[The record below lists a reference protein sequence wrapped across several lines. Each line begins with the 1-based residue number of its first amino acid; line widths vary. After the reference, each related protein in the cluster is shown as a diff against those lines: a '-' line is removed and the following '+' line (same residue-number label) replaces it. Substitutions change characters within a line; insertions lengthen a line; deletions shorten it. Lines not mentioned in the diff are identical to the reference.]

1 LQLLAIFGVC
11 LLNRSD
17 LIIFAVFKFS
27 ELLFKKRLKYM
38 NNKILKGAL
47 AVSIFIIAGLSFW
60 GFKSDQKNFEI
71 SKNLDIF
78 YSLVRELNLFY
89 VDEVKP
95 DKLIKTGIDDMLE
108 TLDPYT
114 VYIPESEMDDFK
126 FMTTG
131 EYAGIGAMI
140 SKRGGQIIVAEPYE
154 GFPAQKSGLRAGDIF
169 LEVDSKP
176 VDKMVVS
183 DVSNILK
190 GPAKKAVKVKMQRPG
205 EKKPFTL
212 DIVREEI
219 QIDPVTYYGMIDGK
233 TGYLRLSSFTDG
245 CSENVKNAILDLRDK
260 RGAKNLV
267 FDLRSNPG
275 GLLGE
280 AVKVT
285 NLFVN
290 HGQEIVSTRGKV
302 SQWDKTYRATEQPVD
317 SVMPLIVLVNSG
329 SASASEIVAG
339 ALQDLD
345 RAVILGNRTFG
356 KGLVQ
361 TTRDLSYNT
370 KLKVTTAKYYIP
382 SGRCIQAL
390 DYAHRNED
398 GSVGNIPDSLITEF
412 KTKKGRLVKDG
423 GGVTPDIKI
432 VQDTLCTLAF
442 KLVQDYMVFDFATDF
457 ANKNKSIAPA
467 NKFEISDEIYKDFHQ
482 FLTEKKFSYESKSEQ
497 TLKALIETAKKERY
511 FKGAQN
517 EFNALE
523 KSLEVSLNEDLDK
536 FSNDIRDLLKDE
548 IVSRYYFQKGAIL
561 AAMGNDKEIK
571 EALLLLQNPLEYSK
585 LLVIPAKK

>member
-1 LQLLAIFGVC
+1 M
-11 LLNRSD
+11 S
-17 LIIFAVFKFS
+17 
-27 ELLFKKRLKYM
+27 
-38 NNKILKGAL
+38 NKILKGAL
-47 AVSIFIIAGLSFW
+47 AVSIFIIVGLSFW

-140 SKRGGQIIVAEPYE
+140 SKHDGQIIVAEPYE

-169 LEVDSKP
+169 LEVDGKP
-176 VDKMVVS
+176 VDKMAVS
-183 DVSNILK
+183 DVSDILK
-190 GPAKKAVKVKMQRPG
+190 GPAKKPVKVMMQRPG

-219 QIDPVTYYGMIDGK
+219 QIDPVTYYGMIDDI
-233 TGYLRLSSFTDG
+233 TGYVRLSSFTDG
-245 CSENVKNAILDLRDK
+245 CSENVKNAILDLKDK
-260 RGAKNLV
+260 KGAKNLV
-267 FDLRSNPG
+267 LDLRSNPG

-302 SQWDKTYRATEQPVD
+302 TQWDKTYRATEQPVD
-317 SVMPLIVLVNSG
+317 SIMPLVVLVNSG

-390 DYAHRNED
+390 DYAHRNDD

-412 KTKKGRLVKDG
+412 KTKNGRLVKDG

-432 VQDTLCTLAF
+432 VQDTLSTLAY
-442 KLVQDYMVFDFATDF
+442 KLVQDYMVFDFATEF

-467 NKFEISDEIYKDFHQ
+467 DKFEISDEIYKDFHQ
-482 FLTEKKFSYESKSEQ
+482 FLTDRKFSYESKSEQ
-497 TLKALIETAKKERY
+497 TLKTLIETAKKERY
-511 FKGAQN
+511 FNRAQN
-517 EFNALE
+517 EFNALG
-523 KSLEVSLNEDLDK
+523 KGLAVSLNEDLDK
-536 FSNDIRDLLKDE
+536 FRSELCDLLKDE

-561 AAMGNDKEIK
+561 ATMGNDREI
-571 EALLLLQNPLEYSK
+571 EGALSLLQNPLEYLK
-585 LLVIPAKK
+585 LLAVPTRK

>member
-1 LQLLAIFGVC
+1 M
-11 LLNRSD
+11 S
-17 LIIFAVFKFS
+17 
-27 ELLFKKRLKYM
+27 
-38 NNKILKGAL
+38 NKILKSAL
-47 AVSIFIIAGLSFW
+47 AVSVVIILGLSFW

-78 YSLVRELNLFY
+78 YTLVRELNLFY

-95 DKLIKTGIDDMLE
+95 EKLIKKGIDDMLE

-114 VYIPESEMDDFK
+114 VFIPESEMDDFK

-154 GFPAQKSGLRAGDIF
+154 GFPAQLNGLRAGDIF
-169 LEVDSKP
+169 LEVDGKS

-183 DVSNILK
+183 DVSEILK
-190 GPAKKAVKVKMQRPG
+190 GPAKKAVKVKIQRPG
-205 EKKPFTL
+205 ETQPFTK

-219 QIDPVTYYGMIDGK
+219 QIDPVTYYGMIDSK
-233 TGYLRLSSFTDG
+233 TGYVRLSSFTDG
-245 CSENVKNAILDLRDK
+245 CAEGVRNAIIDLRDK
-260 RGAKNLV
+260 KGASALV
-267 FDLRSNPG
+267 LDLRSNPG

-290 HGQEIVSTRGKV
+290 HGQEIVSTKGKV
-302 SQWDKTYRATEQPVD
+302 LQWDKTYRAMEQPVD
-317 SVMPLIVLVNSG
+317 SVMPLIILVNSG

-345 RAVILGNRTFG
+345 RAVIMGNRTFG

-390 DYAHRNED
+390 DYSHRNTD

-412 KTKKGRLVKDG
+412 KTRNGRIVKDG
-423 GGVTPDIKI
+423 GGVTPDVRV
-432 VQDTLCTLAF
+432 VQDTLSALSY
-442 KLVQDYMVFDFATDF
+442 KLVQDFMVFDFATEF
-457 ANKNKSIAPA
+457 ARTHKTIAPPDQ
-467 NKFEISDEIYKDFHQ
+467 FMISDEIYNEFHK
-482 FLTEKKFSYESKSEQ
+482 FLTDKKFSYESRSEL
-497 TLKALIETAKKERY
+497 TLKNLIETAKRERY
-511 FKGAQN
+511 FEGAKN
-517 EFNALE
+517 EFEALE
-523 KSLEVSLNEDLDK
+523 KGLTLNLNQDLEKSGEE
-536 FSNDIRDLLKDE
+536 IRDLLKDE
-548 IVSRYYFQKGAIL
+548 IVSRYYYQKGAII
-561 AAMGNDKEIK
+561 AALGSDKEVK
-571 EALLLLQNPLEYSK
+571 SVLALFQNPLEYSRVLK
-585 LLVIPAKK
+585 PSEVIPVVKKGASVHIAR

>member
-1 LQLLAIFGVC
+1 
-11 LLNRSD
+11 
-17 LIIFAVFKFS
+17 
-27 ELLFKKRLKYM
+27 M
-38 NNKILKGAL
+38 NNKILKAAF
-47 AVSIFIIAGLSFW
+47 AVSMVIILGLSFW
-60 GFKSDQKNFEI
+60 GFKSDQRNFEL

-78 YSLVRELNLFY
+78 YTLVRELNLFY

-95 DKLIKTGIDDMLE
+95 DKLIKKGIDDMLE

-114 VYIPESEMDDFK
+114 VFIPESEMDDFK

-140 SKRGGQIIVAEPYE
+140 SKRRNQIIVAEPYE
-154 GFPAQKSGLRAGDIF
+154 GFPAQKCGLRAGDIF
-169 LEVDSKP
+169 LEVDGKS

-183 DVSNILK
+183 DVSEILK
-190 GPAKKAVKVKMQRPG
+190 GPAKKPVKVLMQRPG
-205 EKKPFTL
+205 EKKSFTI

-219 QIDPVTYYGMIDGK
+219 QIDPVTYYGMIDTK
-233 TGYLRLSSFTDG
+233 TGYVRLSSFTDG
-245 CSENVKNAILDLRDK
+245 CAENLRNALLDLRDK
-260 RGAKNLV
+260 RGATTLV
-267 FDLRSNPG
+267 LDLRSNPG

-290 HGQEIVSTRGKV
+290 HGQEIVSTKGKV

-317 SVMPLIVLVNSG
+317 SIIPLIVLVNSG

-390 DYAHRNED
+390 DYAHKNAD

-412 KTKKGRLVKDG
+412 KTKNGRLVKDG
-423 GGVTPDIKI
+423 GGVTPDIRNI
-432 VQDTLCTLAF
+432 QDTLSTLSY
-442 KLVQDYMVFDFATDF
+442 KLVQDYMIFDFATEF
-457 ANKNKSIAPA
+457 AFKHKTIAAPD
-467 NKFEISDEIYKDFHQ
+467 KFVITDDVYNEFHQ
-482 FLTEKKFSYESKSEQ
+482 FLIEKKFSYESRSEQ
-497 TLKALIETAKKERY
+497 TLKTLIETARKEHY
-511 FKGAQN
+511 FEGAQN
-517 EFNALE
+517 EFAALE
-523 KSLEVSLNEDLDK
+523 KGLILNLDQDLEKCNEE
-536 FSNDIRDLLKDE
+536 IRDLLKDE
-548 IVSRYYFQKGAIL
+548 IASRYYYQKGAII
-561 AAMGNDKEIK
+561 AALGTDKEIK
-571 EALLLLQNPLEYSK
+571 SVLSLFSNPEEYSRILMTPSVTSVRK
-585 LLVIPAKK
+585 

>member
-1 LQLLAIFGVC
+1 M
-11 LLNRSD
+11 S
-17 LIIFAVFKFS
+17 
-27 ELLFKKRLKYM
+27 
-38 NNKILKGAL
+38 NKILKAAL
-47 AVSIFIIAGLSFW
+47 AVSFVVIIGLSFW

-78 YSLVRELNLFY
+78 YTLVRELNLFY

-95 DKLIKTGIDDMLE
+95 DKLIKKVIDDMLE

-140 SKRGGQIIVAEPYE
+140 SKRGNQIIVAEPYE
-154 GFPAQKSGLRAGDIF
+154 GFPAQVNGLRAGDIF
-169 LEVDSKP
+169 IEVDGKP
-176 VDKMVVS
+176 VDKMAVS
-183 DVSNILK
+183 DVSEILK
-190 GPAKKAVKVKMQRPG
+190 GPAKKVIKVKMQRPG

-219 QIDPVTYYGMIDGK
+219 QIDPVTYYGMIDDK
-233 TGYLRLSSFTDG
+233 TGYVRLSSFTDG
-245 CSENVKNAILDLRDK
+245 CAESVRDAIVDLRDK
-260 RGAKNLV
+260 KGAKKLV
-267 FDLRSNPG
+267 LDLRSNPG

-290 HGQEIVSTRGKV
+290 HGQEIVSTKGKV

-317 SVMPLIVLVNSG
+317 SVMPLIILVNSG

-345 RAVILGNRTFG
+345 RAVIMGNRTFG

-390 DYAHRNED
+390 DYTHRNTD
-398 GSVGNIPDSLITEF
+398 GSVGNIPDSLITVF
-412 KTKKGRLVKDG
+412 KTKNGRLVKDG
-423 GGVTPDIKI
+423 GGVTPDIRN
-432 VQDTLCTLAF
+432 VQDTLSALSF
-442 KLVQDYMVFDFATDF
+442 KLVQDYMIFDFATEY
-457 ANKNKSIAPA
+457 ASKHKSIATPD
-467 NKFEISDEIYKDFHQ
+467 KFDIDDDIYKDFHQ
-482 FLTEKKFSYESKSEQ
+482 YLTEKKFSYESRSEL
-497 TLKALIETAKKERY
+497 TLKSLIETAKKEHY
-511 FKGAQN
+511 YDGTKN
-517 EFNALE
+517 EFAALE
-523 KSLEVSLNEDLDK
+523 KGLTLDLNQDLDK
-536 FSNDIRDLLKDE
+536 NSEEIRDLLKDE
-548 IVSRYYFQKGAIL
+548 IVRRYYYQKGAIIAEL
-561 AAMGNDKEIK
+561 VSDKEIRSVK
-571 EALLLLQNPLEYSK
+571 SLFQNPAEYSR
-585 LLVIPAKK
+585 LLVPPSVATARK

>member
-1 LQLLAIFGVC
+1 M
-11 LLNRSD
+11 S
-17 LIIFAVFKFS
+17 
-27 ELLFKKRLKYM
+27 
-38 NNKILKGAL
+38 NKILKAAL
-47 AVSIFIIAGLSFW
+47 ALSFVVIIGLSFW

-78 YSLVRELNLFY
+78 YTLVRELNLFY

-140 SKRGGQIIVAEPYE
+140 SKRGNQIIVAEPYE
-154 GFPAQKSGLRAGDIF
+154 GFPAQLSGLRAGDVF
-169 LEVDSKP
+169 LEVDDKP

-183 DVSNILK
+183 DVSDILK
-190 GPAKKAVKVKMQRPG
+190 GPAKKPVKVKIQRPG

-212 DIVREEI
+212 DIVREKI
-219 QIDPVTYYGMIDGK
+219 QIDPVTYYGMINST
-233 TGYLRLSSFTDG
+233 TGYIRLSSFTDG
-245 CSENVKNAILDLRDK
+245 CSDNLKAALLDLRDK
-260 RGAKNLV
+260 KGAKSLV
-267 FDLRSNPG
+267 LDLRSNPG

-285 NLFVN
+285 NLFVD
-290 HGQEIVSTRGKV
+290 HGQEIVSTKGKV

-345 RAVILGNRTFG
+345 RAVIMGNRTFG

-390 DYAHRNED
+390 DYSHRNAD
-398 GSVGNIPDSLITEF
+398 GSVGNIPDSLISVF
-412 KTKKGRLVKDG
+412 KTKNGRKVKDG
-423 GGVTPDIKI
+423 GGVTPDIKE
-432 VQDTLCTLAF
+432 VQDTLSALAF
-442 KLVQDYMVFDFATDF
+442 KLTQDYMIFDFATTF
-457 ANKNKSIAPA
+457 AGTHKTIAPPDQ
-467 NKFEISDEIYKDFHQ
+467 FVISDEIYKDFHK
-482 FLTEKKFSYESKSEQ
+482 FLTEKKFSYESRSEQ
-497 TLKALIETAKKERY
+497 TLKVLIETAKKERY
-511 FKGAQN
+511 YDNTKN
-517 EFNALE
+517 EFEALE
-523 KSLEVSLNEDLDK
+523 KGLTLDLSQDLEKSGDE
-536 FSNDIRDLLKDE
+536 IRDLLKDE
-548 IVSRYYFQKGAIL
+548 IVSRYYYQKGAIV
-561 AAMGNDKEIK
+561 AALRNDKDIKGAKSLFQNASEYARLLTSGNDGTNLK
-571 EALLLLQNPLEYSK
+571 SK
-585 LLVIPAKK
+585 

>member
-1 LQLLAIFGVC
+1 M
-11 LLNRSD
+11 S
-17 LIIFAVFKFS
+17 
-27 ELLFKKRLKYM
+27 
-38 NNKILKGAL
+38 NKILKAAL
-47 AVSIFIIAGLSFW
+47 AVSFVVIIGLSFW

-95 DKLIKTGIDDMLE
+95 DKLIKKGIDDMLE

-140 SKRGGQIIVAEPYE
+140 SKRGNQIIVAEPYE
-154 GFPAQKSGLRAGDIF
+154 GFPAQVSGLRAGDIF
-169 LEVDSKP
+169 IEVDGKP

-183 DVSNILK
+183 DVSEILK
-190 GPAKKAVKVKMQRPG
+190 GPAKKVIKVKMQRPG

-212 DIVREEI
+212 DIVREDI
-219 QIDPVTYYGMIDGK
+219 QIDPVTYYGMIDAK
-233 TGYLRLSSFTDG
+233 TGYVRLSSFTDG
-245 CSENVKNAILDLRDK
+245 CAESVRDAIVDLRDK
-260 RGAKNLV
+260 KGAKSLV
-267 FDLRSNPG
+267 LDLRSNPG

-280 AVKVT
+280 AVKIT

-290 HGQEIVSTRGKV
+290 HGQEIVSTKGKV

-345 RAVILGNRTFG
+345 RAVIMGNRTFG

-390 DYAHRNED
+390 DYTHRNAD
-398 GSVGNIPDSLITEF
+398 GSVGNIPDSLITVF
-412 KTKKGRLVKDG
+412 KTKNGRLVKDG
-423 GGVTPDIKI
+423 GGINPDIRN
-432 VQDTLCTLAF
+432 VQDTLSALSF
-442 KLVQDYMVFDFATDF
+442 KLVQDYMIFDFATEY
-457 ANKNKSIAPA
+457 ASKHKTIAPPD
-467 NKFEISDEIYKDFHQ
+467 KFDIDDDIYKEFHKY
-482 FLTEKKFSYESKSEQ
+482 LTEKKFTYESRSEQ
-497 TLKALIETAKKERY
+497 TLKVLIETARKERY
-511 FKGAQN
+511 FDGTKN
-517 EFNALE
+517 EFTALE
-523 KSLEVSLNEDLDK
+523 KGLTLDLNQDLDK
-536 FSNDIRDLLKDE
+536 NSEEIRDLLKDE
-548 IVSRYYFQKGAIL
+548 IVSRYYYQKGAII
-561 AAMGNDKEIK
+561 AALGSDKEIK
-571 EALLLLQNPLEYSK
+571 SVLSLFNNPAEYSR
-585 LLVIPAKK
+585 LLIPGASATALK

>member
-1 LQLLAIFGVC
+1 M
-11 LLNRSD
+11 S
-17 LIIFAVFKFS
+17 
-27 ELLFKKRLKYM
+27 
-38 NNKILKGAL
+38 NKILKSALGVSL
-47 AVSIFIIAGLSFW
+47 AVIIGLSIW
-60 GFKSDQKNFEI
+60 GFKTDQKNFEI

-78 YSLVRELNLFY
+78 YTLVRELNLFY

-95 DKLIKTGIDDMLE
+95 EKLIKKGIDEMLE

-114 VYIPESEMDDFK
+114 VFIPESEMDDFK

-140 SKRGGQIIVAEPYE
+140 SKRRNQIVVAEPYE
-154 GFPAQKSGLRAGDIF
+154 GFPAMKSGLRAGDIF
-169 LEVDSKP
+169 LEVDGKN
-176 VDKMVVS
+176 VDKLAVS
-183 DVSNILK
+183 DVSDILK
-190 GPAKKAVKVKMQRPG
+190 GPAKKPVKVKMQRPG

-233 TGYLRLSSFTDG
+233 TGYIRLSSFTDG
-245 CSENVKNAILDLRDK
+245 CSGNIRSAILDLRDK
-260 RGAKNLV
+260 RGATSLV
-267 FDLRSNPG
+267 LDLRGNPG

-290 HGQEIVSTRGKV
+290 HGQEIVSTKGKV

-317 SVMPLIVLVNSG
+317 SVMPLVVLVNSG

-361 TTRDLSYNT
+361 TTRDLSYDT

-390 DYAHRNED
+390 DYSHRNPD
-398 GSVGNIPDSLITEF
+398 GSVGHIPDSLTSEF
-412 KTKKGRLVKDG
+412 KTKNGRPVRDG
-423 GGVTPDIKI
+423 GGVTPDIKN
-432 VQDTLCTLAF
+432 VQDTLSTLAY
-442 KLVQDYMVFDFATDF
+442 KLVQDYMIFDFATEFAGKHKTIASPDKFVIGDDIYTDF
-457 ANKNKSIAPA
+457 R
-467 NKFEISDEIYKDFHQ
+467 Q
-482 FLTEKKFSYESKSEQ
+482 FLEQKKFSYESRSEQ
-497 TLKALIETAKKERY
+497 NLKTLIETAKRERY
-511 FKGAQN
+511 YEAAQN
-517 EFNALE
+517 EFAALQKGLTLNLNA
-523 KSLEVSLNEDLDK
+523 DLGR
-536 FSNDIRDLLKDE
+536 FSDEIRELLKDE
-548 IVSRYYFQKGAIL
+548 IVARYYYQKGAII
-561 AAMGNDKEIK
+561 AALGTDLEIK
-571 EALLLLQNPLEYSK
+571 RVMALLSAPAEYSAI
-585 LLVIPAKK
+585 LLPAAGSAATRKK

>member
-1 LQLLAIFGVC
+1 M
-11 LLNRSD
+11 S
-17 LIIFAVFKFS
+17 
-27 ELLFKKRLKYM
+27 
-38 NNKILKGAL
+38 NKILKVAL
-47 AVSIFIIAGLSFW
+47 AFSIVIIVGLSFW

-140 SKRGGQIIVAEPYE
+140 SKRGNQIIVAEPYE
-154 GFPAQKSGLRAGDIF
+154 GFPAQKEGLRAGDIF
-169 LEVDSKP
+169 LEVDGKA

-183 DVSNILK
+183 DVSEILK
-190 GPAKKAVKVKMQRPG
+190 GPAKKPVKVKMQRPG
-205 EKKPFTL
+205 EKKTFTL

-219 QIDPVTYYGMIDGK
+219 QIDPVTYYGMLDTN
-233 TGYLRLSSFTDG
+233 TGYVRLSSFTDG
-245 CSENVKNAILDLRDK
+245 CAENVRNAILNLRDK
-260 RGAKNLV
+260 KGAKNLV
-267 FDLRSNPG
+267 LDLRSNPG

-317 SVMPLIVLVNSG
+317 SIMPIIVLVNSG

-398 GSVGNIPDSLITEF
+398 GSVGNIPDSLITVF
-412 KTKKGRLVKDG
+412 KTKSGRLVKDG

-432 VQDTLCTLAF
+432 VQDTLSTLAY

-457 ANKNKSIAPA
+457 ANKNRSIPPA
-467 NKFEISDEIYKDFHQ
+467 DQFEISDQIYNDFHR
-482 FLTEKKFSYESKSEQ
+482 FLVENKFTYESKSEQ
-497 TLKALIETAKKERY
+497 NLKTLIETAKKERY
-511 FKGAQN
+511 YNGAQN

-523 KSLEVSLNEDLDK
+523 KGLTVSLDQDLDK
-536 FSNDIRDLLKDE
+536 FSGDIRDLLKDE
-548 IVSRYYFQKGAIL
+548 IVSRYYFQKGAII
-561 AAMGNDKEIK
+561 AAMGNDKDIK
-571 EALLLLQNPLEYSK
+571 GAVSLLQDPSRYSK
-585 LLVIPAKK
+585 LLMISAKK

>member
-1 LQLLAIFGVC
+1 M
-11 LLNRSD
+11 S
-17 LIIFAVFKFS
+17 
-27 ELLFKKRLKYM
+27 
-38 NNKILKGAL
+38 NKILKAAL
-47 AVSIFIIAGLSFW
+47 ALSFVVIIGLSFW

-78 YSLVRELNLFY
+78 YTLVRELNLFY

-114 VYIPESEMDDFK
+114 VFIPESEMDDFK

-140 SKRGGQIIVAEPYE
+140 SKRGSQIIVAEPYE
-154 GFPAQKSGLRAGDIF
+154 GFPAQLNGLRAGDVFI
-169 LEVDSKP
+169 EVDGKP

-183 DVSNILK
+183 DVSEILK
-190 GPAKKAVKVKMQRPG
+190 GSAKKPVKVMMQRPG

-212 DIVREEI
+212 DIIREKI
-219 QIDPVTYYGMIDGK
+219 QIDPVTYYGMIDAK
-233 TGYLRLSSFTDG
+233 TGYIRLSSFTDG
-245 CSENVKNAILDLRDK
+245 CAESVRDAILDLRDK
-260 RGAKNLV
+260 KGATKLV

-290 HGQEIVSTRGKV
+290 HGQEIVSTKGKV
-302 SQWDKTYRATEQPVD
+302 SQLDKTYRATEQPVD

-345 RAVILGNRTFG
+345 RAVIMGNRTFG

-390 DYAHRNED
+390 DYSHRNAD
-398 GSVGNIPDSLITEF
+398 GSVGNIPDSLISMF
-412 KTKKGRLVKDG
+412 KTKNGRTVKDG
-423 GGVTPDIKI
+423 GGVTPDIRNK
-432 VQDTLCTLAF
+432 QDTLSTLAY
-442 KLVQDYMVFDFATDF
+442 KLTQDFMIFDFATAF
-457 ANKNKSIAPA
+457 ASKHKAIATPD
-467 NKFEISDEIYKDFHQ
+467 KFVISDDIYTEFHQ
-482 FLTEKKFSYESKSEQ
+482 FLTEKKFSYESRSEQ
-497 TLKALIETAKKERY
+497 SLKTLIETAKRERY
-511 FKGAQN
+511 FDAAQN
-517 EFNALE
+517 EFAALE
-523 KSLEVSLNEDLDK
+523 KGLALNLNQDLDK
-536 FSNDIRDLLKDE
+536 SSEEIRDLLTDE
-548 IVSRYYFQKGAIL
+548 IVSRYYYQKGAII
-561 AAMGNDKEIK
+561 AALRSDKEIK
-571 EALLLLQNPLEYSK
+571 SVLNLFNNPAEYSRILTSGTAASILK
-585 LLVIPAKK
+585 

>member
-1 LQLLAIFGVC
+1 MTKKLLKASIA
-11 LLNRSD
+11 LLLV
-17 LIIFAVFKFS
+17 LI
-27 ELLFKKRLKYM
+27 L
-38 NNKILKGAL
+38 
-47 AVSIFIIAGLSFW
+47 GLSFW

-78 YSLVRELNLFY
+78 YTLVRELNLFY

-95 DKLIKTGIDDMLE
+95 DKLIKKGIDEMLD

-114 VYIPESEMDDFK
+114 TFIPESEMDDFK

-140 SKRGGQIIVAEPYE
+140 SKQKNQIVVAEPYE

-169 LEVDSKP
+169 LEVDGKAA
-176 VDKMVVS
+176 DKMAVS
-183 DVSNILK
+183 DVSDMLK
-190 GPAKKAVKVKMQRPG
+190 GPATKAVKVKIQRPG
-205 EKKPFTL
+205 EKQPFTL
-212 DIVREEI
+212 DIIREQI
-219 QIDPVTYYGMIDGK
+219 QIDPVTYYGMIDNK
-233 TGYLRLSSFTDG
+233 IGYIRLSSFTDG
-245 CSENVKNAILDLRDK
+245 CGDNIRKAFLNLRDTK
-260 RGAKNLV
+260 GAKSLV
-267 FDLRSNPG
+267 LDLRSNPG

-285 NLFVN
+285 NLFVK

-302 SQWDKTYRATEQPVD
+302 AQWDKTYQATEQPVD

-390 DYAHRNED
+390 DYSHRNAD
-398 GSVGNIPDSLITEF
+398 GSVGHIADSLISVF
-412 KTKKGRLVKDG
+412 KTKNGRLVKDG
-423 GGVTPDIKI
+423 GGVTPDVKN
-432 VQDTLCTLAF
+432 VQDTLSTLSYR
-442 KLVQDYMVFDFATDF
+442 LVQDYMVFDFATEYAF
-457 ANKNKSIAPA
+457 KHKAIAPA
-467 NKFEISDEIYKDFHQ
+467 DKFRIDDQIYSEFRQ
-482 FLTEKKFSYESKSEQ
+482 FLRERKFTYESRSEQ
-497 TLKALIETAKKERY
+497 TLKALIEVAKRERY
-511 FKGAQN
+511 FDGAKN
-517 EFNALE
+517 EFEALG
-523 KSLEVSLNEDLDK
+523 KGLTLNLELDLGK
-536 FSNDIRDLLKDE
+536 FSDEIRELLKDE
-548 IVSRYYFQKGAIL
+548 IVGRYYYQKGTIISELGTDLEIKRVVTIFSNPSEYDSIL
-561 AAMGNDKEIK
+561 AAPTAEI
-571 EALLLLQNPLEYSK
+571 SK
-585 LLVIPAKK
+585 TK

>member
-1 LQLLAIFGVC
+1 M
-11 LLNRSD
+11 S
-17 LIIFAVFKFS
+17 
-27 ELLFKKRLKYM
+27 
-38 NNKILKGAL
+38 NKILKAAL
-47 AVSIFIIAGLSFW
+47 AVSFVVIIGLSFW

-95 DKLIKTGIDDMLE
+95 DKLIKKGIDDMLE

-140 SKRGGQIIVAEPYE
+140 SKRGNQIIVAEPYE
-154 GFPAQKSGLRAGDIF
+154 GFPAQVSGLRAGDIF
-169 LEVDSKP
+169 IEVDGKP

-183 DVSNILK
+183 DVSEILK
-190 GPAKKAVKVKMQRPG
+190 GPAKKVIKVKMQRPG

-219 QIDPVTYYGMIDGK
+219 QIDPVTYYGMIDAK
-233 TGYLRLSSFTDG
+233 TGYVRLSSFTDG
-245 CSENVKNAILDLRDK
+245 CAESVRDAIVDLRDK
-260 RGAKNLV
+260 KGAKTLV
-267 FDLRSNPG
+267 LDLRSNPG

-280 AVKVT
+280 AVKIT

-290 HGQEIVSTRGKV
+290 HGQEIVSTKGKV
-302 SQWDKTYRATEQPVD
+302 TQWDKTYRATEQPVD

-345 RAVILGNRTFG
+345 RAVIMGNRTFG

-390 DYAHRNED
+390 DYTHRNAD
-398 GSVGNIPDSLITEF
+398 GSVGNIPDSLITVF
-412 KTKKGRLVKDG
+412 KTKSGRLVKDG
-423 GGVTPDIKI
+423 GGVTPDIRN
-432 VQDTLCTLAF
+432 VQDTLSALSF
-442 KLVQDYMVFDFATDF
+442 KLVQDYMIFDFATEY
-457 ANKNKSIAPA
+457 ASKHKSIATPD
-467 NKFEISDEIYKDFHQ
+467 KFDINDDIYKEFHQ
-482 FLTEKKFSYESKSEQ
+482 YLTEKKFSYESRSEL
-497 TLKALIETAKKERY
+497 TLKSLIETAKKEHY
-511 FKGAQN
+511 YDGTKN
-517 EFNALE
+517 EFAALE
-523 KSLEVSLNEDLDK
+523 KGLTLDLNQDLDK
-536 FSNDIRDLLKDE
+536 NSEEIRDLLKDE
-548 IVSRYYFQKGAIL
+548 IVSRYYYQKGAII
-561 AAMGNDKEIK
+561 AALVSDKEIRSVK
-571 EALLLLQNPLEYSK
+571 SLFQNPAEYSR
-585 LLVIPAKK
+585 LLVPPTVTTVRK

>member
-1 LQLLAIFGVC
+1 M
-11 LLNRSD
+11 S
-17 LIIFAVFKFS
+17 
-27 ELLFKKRLKYM
+27 
-38 NNKILKGAL
+38 NKILKAAL
-47 AVSIFIIAGLSFW
+47 AVSFVVIIGLSFW

-78 YSLVRELNLFY
+78 YTLVRELNLFY

-95 DKLIKTGIDDMLE
+95 DKLIKKGIDDMLE

-140 SKRGGQIIVAEPYE
+140 SKRGNQIIVAEPYE
-154 GFPAQKSGLRAGDIF
+154 GFPAQVNGLRAGDIF
-169 LEVDSKP
+169 LEVDGKP
-176 VDKMVVS
+176 VDKMAVS
-183 DVSNILK
+183 DVSEILK
-190 GPAKKAVKVKMQRPG
+190 GPAKKVIKVKMQRPG

-219 QIDPVTYYGMIDGK
+219 QIDPVTYYGMIDAK
-233 TGYLRLSSFTDG
+233 TGYVRLSSFTDG
-245 CSENVKNAILDLRDK
+245 CAESVRDAIVDLRDK
-260 RGAKNLV
+260 KGAKTLV
-267 FDLRSNPG
+267 LDLRSNPG

-317 SVMPLIVLVNSG
+317 SVMPLIILVNSG

-345 RAVILGNRTFG
+345 RAVIMGNRTFG

-390 DYAHRNED
+390 DYTHRNTD
-398 GSVGNIPDSLITEF
+398 GSVGAIPDSLITVF
-412 KTKKGRLVKDG
+412 KTKNGRLVKDG
-423 GGVTPDIKI
+423 GGVTPDIRN
-432 VQDTLCTLAF
+432 VQDTLSALSF
-442 KLVQDYMVFDFATDF
+442 KLVQDYMIFDFATEY
-457 ANKNKSIAPA
+457 ASKHKSIATPD
-467 NKFEISDEIYKDFHQ
+467 KFDIDDDIYKEFHQ
-482 FLTEKKFSYESKSEQ
+482 YLTAKKFSYESRSEL
-497 TLKALIETAKKERY
+497 TLKSLIETAKKEHY
-511 FKGAQN
+511 YDGTKN
-517 EFNALE
+517 EFAALE
-523 KSLEVSLNEDLDK
+523 KGLALDLNQDLDK
-536 FSNDIRDLLKDE
+536 NSEEIRDLLKDE
-548 IVSRYYFQKGAIL
+548 IVSRYYYQKGAII
-561 AAMGNDKEIK
+561 AALGSDKEIRSVK
-571 EALLLLQNPLEYSK
+571 SLFQNPAEYSR
-585 LLVIPAKK
+585 LLVPPAVTTVRK

>member
-1 LQLLAIFGVC
+1 M
-11 LLNRSD
+11 S
-17 LIIFAVFKFS
+17 
-27 ELLFKKRLKYM
+27 
-38 NNKILKGAL
+38 NKILKGAL
-47 AVSIFIIAGLSFW
+47 GVCIVVILGLSFW

-78 YSLVRELNLFY
+78 YTLIRELNLFY

-95 DKLIKTGIDDMLE
+95 DKLIKKGIDEMLE

-140 SKRGGQIIVAEPYE
+140 SKRRNQIIVAEPYE

-169 LEVDSKP
+169 LEVDGKL

-183 DVSNILK
+183 DVSEILK
-190 GPAKKAVKVKMQRPG
+190 GPAKKPVRVKMQRPG
-205 EKKPFTL
+205 EKKPFSL

-219 QIDPVTYYGMIDGK
+219 QIDPVTYYGMVDDK
-233 TGYLRLSSFTDG
+233 TGYIRLSSFTDG
-245 CSENVKNAILDLRDK
+245 CSENIRKAILDLRDK
-260 RGAKNLV
+260 KGATSLV
-267 FDLRSNPG
+267 LDLRGNPG

-290 HGQEIVSTRGKV
+290 HGQEIVTTKGKV
-302 SQWDKTYRATEQPVD
+302 SQWDKTYRATDQPLD
-317 SVMPLIVLVNSG
+317 SIMPLVVMVNSG

-390 DYAHRNED
+390 DYSHRNAD
-398 GSVGNIPDSLITEF
+398 GSVGNIPDSLTSEF
-412 KTKKGRLVKDG
+412 KTKNGRRVKDG
-423 GGVTPDIKI
+423 GGVTPDIRNI
-432 VQDTLCTLAF
+432 QDTLSTLAY
-442 KLVQDYMVFDFATDF
+442 KLVQDYMIFDFATEF
-457 ANKNKSIAPA
+457 ASHHASISTPD
-467 NKFEISDEIYKDFHQ
+467 KFLVGDDIYDEFHK
-482 FLTEKKFSYESKSEQ
+482 FLLEKKFSYQSRSEQ
-497 TLKALIETAKKERY
+497 TLKTLIETAKRERY
-511 FKGAQN
+511 YEGAQN
-517 EFNALE
+517 EFAALE
-523 KSLEVSLNEDLDK
+523 KGLTLNLSLDLGK
-536 FSNDIRDLLKDE
+536 FSSEIRDLLKDE
-548 IVSRYYFQKGAIL
+548 IVSRYYYQKGAII
-561 AAMGNDKEIK
+561 AALGNDTEIK
-571 EALLLLQNPLEYSK
+571 RVLSLLHSPAEYSALLLPAPLGK
-585 LLVIPAKK
+585 GNKAK

>member
-1 LQLLAIFGVC
+1 M
-11 LLNRSD
+11 S
-17 LIIFAVFKFS
+17 
-27 ELLFKKRLKYM
+27 
-38 NNKILKGAL
+38 NKILKAAL
-47 AVSIFIIAGLSFW
+47 AVSFVVIIGLSFW

-78 YSLVRELNLFY
+78 YTLVRELNLFY

-95 DKLIKTGIDDMLE
+95 DKLIKKGIDDMLE

-140 SKRGGQIIVAEPYE
+140 SKRGNQIIVAEPYE
-154 GFPAQKSGLRAGDIF
+154 GFPAQVNGLRAGDIF
-169 LEVDSKP
+169 IEVDGKP
-176 VDKMVVS
+176 VDKMAVS
-183 DVSNILK
+183 DVSEILK
-190 GPAKKAVKVKMQRPG
+190 GPAKKAIKVKMQRPG

-219 QIDPVTYYGMIDGK
+219 QIDPVTYYGMIDSK
-233 TGYLRLSSFTDG
+233 TGYVRLSSFTDG
-245 CSENVKNAILDLRDK
+245 CAESVRDAVKELRDK
-260 RGAKNLV
+260 KGATTLV
-267 FDLRSNPG
+267 LDLRSNPG

-290 HGQEIVSTRGKV
+290 HGQEIVSTKGKV
-302 SQWDKTYRATEQPVD
+302 TQWDKTYRATEQPVD

-345 RAVILGNRTFG
+345 RAVIMGNRTFG

-390 DYAHRNED
+390 DYTHRNAD
-398 GSVGNIPDSLITEF
+398 GSVGNIPDSLITAF
-412 KTKKGRLVKDG
+412 KTKNGRLVKDG
-423 GGVTPDIKI
+423 GGVTPDIRN
-432 VQDTLCTLAF
+432 VQDTLSALSY
-442 KLVQDYMVFDFATDF
+442 KLVQDYMIFDFATQY
-457 ANKNKSIAPA
+457 AAKNKTIAPPD
-467 NKFEISDEIYKDFHQ
+467 KFEIGDDIYGEFHQ
-482 FLTEKKFSYESKSEQ
+482 YLTEKKFSYESRSEQ
-497 TLKALIETAKKERY
+497 TLKVLIETAKKERY
-511 FKGAQN
+511 FEGTKN
-517 EFNALE
+517 EFSALE
-523 KSLEVSLNEDLDK
+523 KGLTLDLSQDLDK
-536 FSNDIRDLLKDE
+536 NSEEIRDLLKDE
-548 IVSRYYFQKGAIL
+548 IVSRYYYQKGAIISAL
-561 AAMGNDKEIK
+561 GSDKEIK
-571 EALLLLQNPLEYSK
+571 SVKSLFNNPTEYSR
-585 LLVIPAKK
+585 LLMGVTGATARK